1 VSATPILDLEQE
13 PPAGMRRW
21 VVRSISVALG
31 LLLGGALIL
40 HDEGLLGDW
49 SVPFNGLLFFP
60 ALLFAIA
67 IHESGH
73 ALGGAAVGLK
83 NGGMAVG
90 PLLFWK
96 GTTGW
101 HFRFNWQCLMGGYYR
116 PLADLNSFRPRAAAF
131 MIACG
136 PLADLSMVL
145 VCATLLRQGVR
156 SEWWGTL
163 FCIECLLLALNCI
176 PYSTGSSKNDGARFR
191 QLLFRPAEARS
202 WIALMELQTQDARGL
217 KPAEYDDVAFQTA
230 MEFVLEANEY
240 WYCRYLAFYRSIDQ
254 GKPELA
260 LLHLED
266 ALSRSGRS
274 GNAVQRVLYSEAA
287 FASTALLGK
296 AEQAKVW
303 RARAVRAQK
312 SPPLDAVDA
321 AIAMAECRYAD
332 ALAFF
337 EKARLRVQQ
346 RKVDSGM
353 VKFALA
359 EWAIYEDRCRE
370 GLRKDEVGISAENCR
385 M

>member
-1 VSATPILDLEQE
+1 MSATPILDLEQE
-13 PPAGMRRW
+13 PPTGLRKW
-21 VVRSISVALG
+21 VVRSIAIALG
-31 LLLGGALIL
+31 LLFGGVLIL
-40 HDEGLLGDW
+40 HDEGQLGNW
-49 SVPFNGLLFFP
+49 SVPFDGLLFIP
-60 ALLFAIA
+60 AFLFAIA

-73 ALGGAAVGLK
+73 ALGGAAVGLT

-90 PLLFWK
+90 PLVFWK
-96 GTTGW
+96 GASGW
-101 HFRFNWQCLMGGYYR
+101 HFHLNWKCLFGGYYR
-116 PLADLNSFRPRAAAF
+116 PLTNLNSFRPRAAAF

-136 PLADLSMVL
+136 PLADLSIL
-145 VCATLLRQGVR
+145 LICAIVFRLGKG
-156 SEWWGTL
+156 SSWWGTV
-163 FCIECLLLALNCI
+163 FWIECLFLALSCI
-176 PYSTGSSKNDGARFR
+176 PYSLSSSKNDGARFR

-217 KPAEYDDVAFQTA
+217 KPAEYDALAFQTA
-230 MEFVLEANEY
+230 MEFSPEANEY
-240 WYCRYLAFYRSIDQ
+240 WYCRYLAFYRFVDQ
-254 GKPELA
+254 GEPVLA
-260 LLHLED
+260 LIHLED

-287 FASTALLGK
+287 FASAALLGK

-321 AIAMAECRYAD
+321 AIAMAECRYGD

-337 EKARLRVQQ
+337 EKARLKVQK
-346 RKVDSGM
+346 RNVDSGM

-370 GLRKDEVGISAENCR
+370 GLRKDQVGIRAENCR